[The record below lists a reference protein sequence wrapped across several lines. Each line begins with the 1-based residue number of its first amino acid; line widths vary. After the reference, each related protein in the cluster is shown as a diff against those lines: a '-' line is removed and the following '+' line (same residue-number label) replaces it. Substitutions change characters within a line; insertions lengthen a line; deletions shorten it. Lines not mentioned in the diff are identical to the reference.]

1 MKEMIIKKLQEVAG
15 LSEEQA
21 KKAAD
26 VVMNIVESEAAGDI
40 GKKLSGMAGGMAGGL
55 GGMLGGDKDKD

>member
-1 MKEMIIKKLQEVAG
+1 MKETIIKKLQEVAG

-26 VVMNIVESEAAGDI
+26 VVMNIIESDAAKGI
-40 GKKLSGMAGGMAGGL
+40 GKKLGGMAGGL
-55 GGMLGGDKDKD
+55 GGMLGGDDKKDG